1 MKKNLESAKY
11 AAMMGITD
19 GLDVRVAVWNR
30 DDKSYTA
37 KLNLTD
43 YSQLSAIETHCE
55 LYEAD
60 VWEISYAPYSV
71 DITLIDGGFDSMC
84 EGL

>member
-1 MKKNLESAKY
+1 MKKNLEAAKY
-11 AAMMGITD
+11 AAIMGITD
-19 GLDVRVAVWNR
+19 GLDVNVVVWNC

-37 KLNLTD
+37 KFKLTD

-71 DITLIDGGFDSMC
+71 DITLLDGGFDNMLD
-84 EGL
+84 GL